1 MKKGKTWPLV
11 LVGLLFFNAL
21 LIGSLLGGALAAT
34 LNTINTE
41 NFTSFET
48 ALPTRILDVNGEL
61 ITEFASDEK
70 REIIALNKLPQH
82 MIDALLTREDRIFY
96 SHHGF
101 SAKALTRAVLGVLQ
115 EIHLEEVPR
124 FHSRLQV
131 HFTATEANT
140 PSKENSRNFGG
151 QSRWNAII
159 QRTKFLNCI

>member
-1 MKKGKTWPLV
+1 MV

-101 SAKALTRAVLGVLQ
+101 SAKALTRAVLGVLTGNSLGGGSTLSQ
-115 EIHLEEVPR
+115 QIAGTLYCDRSEYSIKR
-124 FHSRLQV
+124 
-131 HFTATEANT
+131 
-140 PSKENSRNFGG
+140 NSRNFGG